1 MTVTGT
7 WLPSSPK
14 TWVIPILRPMSPSLR
29 AISLFGGGLDGPDLL
44 HHWGRRR
51 QSRRSKAWPQDDQ
64 HGPDTSRR
72 GAASPNG
79 EHREARGR
87 SRPERTRLYV
97 RIGDDRERSEA
108 TPVGLASELDLDVD
122 AGGQVELHQR
132 VHGLRRGIDNVEESL
147 VGAHLELLAR
157 GLVDVWAPQHGPAV
171 DDRRQQHRPR
181 DAGARPAYRLHDL
194 LDRPIKQLMIVG
206 LQADADFLIG
216 GQGRHALLR
225 DLRDDAGPHRPPP
238 LPDRKPQLLLHRH
251 RRDQLDRHRH
261 VVPRHHHLHPRR
273 QRHHPRHV
281 RRPEIK
287 LRPVPVEKR
296 RVPPPLLL
304 RQHVYLRLAPLVLL
318 DRPLL
323 CPHLPPLHFLLVHP
337 PQQTPHIVP
346 RLPLVQ
352 QLPKHL
358 HPRHHRLARL
368 PKPHDLH
375 LFPHLH
381 HPPLHPPRHHRP
393 PPRDRKDVLDRH
405 QKRLVDRP
413 HRRRNVAV
421 HRLHQLPYA
430 LRRLTVLRLLHRP
443 QRRPPDHRNLVP
455 RKLVLLQQ
463 LPHLQLHQVQNLRVV
478 HHVHLVH
485 EHHQKRHVH
494 LPRQQHVLPRLRHR
508 PVVRRHHQ
516 NRPVHLR
523 RPRDHVLDV
532 VGVPR
537 TVDVRVVPLRRLVLH
552 VRHRNRDPPLPLL
565 RRVVDRP
572 KLPHRHPAELRVQHL
587 RDRRRQRRLPVVDV
601 PDRPNVHV
609 RLRPLVLR
617 LRHPSLPPVGDHAH
631 DSRSGAHVRDRTGD
645 LVLTKDALCRLS
657 YMGERNPREPKTPG
671 AGNGIRTRDPQLGR
685 LALYH

>member
-51 QSRRSKAWPQDDQ
+51 QSRRSKARPQDDQ

-72 GAASPNG
+72 GASRPTG

-87 SRPERTRLYV
+87 SRPEGTRLYE

-304 RQHVYLRLAPLVLL
+304 RQHVYLRLAPLVRR
-318 DRPLL
+318 DRPRLRQ
-323 CPHLPPLHFLLVHP
+323 HLPPLHFLLVHP

-346 RLPLVQ
+346 RLPLLQ
-352 QLPKHL
+352 HLPTHP
-358 HPRHHRLARL
+358 HPR
-368 PKPHDLH
+368 PP
-375 LFPHLH
+375 
-381 HPPLHPPRHHRP
+381 HPPPPPQPLTLPPPPLPPPPPPPLPPPHPPP
-393 PPRDRKDVLDRH
+393 PPRRKNVPHPHTKTARG
-405 QKRLVDRP
+405 RP
-413 HRRRNVAV
+413 HRR
-421 HRLHQLPYA
+421 P
-430 LRRLTVLRLLHRP
+430 
-443 QRRPPDHRNLVP
+443 
-455 RKLVLLQQ
+455 
-463 LPHLQLHQVQNLRVV
+463 NLRV
-478 HHVHLVH
+478 H
-485 EHHQKRHVH
+485 
-494 LPRQQHVLPRLRHR
+494 
-508 PVVRRHHQ
+508 
-516 NRPVHLR
+516 R
-523 RPRDHVLDV
+523 RPH
-532 VGVPR
+532 
-537 TVDVRVVPLRRLVLH
+537 
-552 VRHRNRDPPLPLL
+552 
-565 RRVVDRP
+565 
-572 KLPHRHPAELRVQHL
+572 
-587 RDRRRQRRLPVVDV
+587 
-601 PDRPNVHV
+601 
-609 RLRPLVLR
+609 
-617 LRHPSLPPVGDHAH
+617 
-631 DSRSGAHVRDRTGD
+631 
-645 LVLTKDALCRLS
+645 
-657 YMGERNPREPKTPG
+657 TP
-671 AGNGIRTRDPQLGR
+671 
-685 LALYH
+685 